1 MASVKDILEMQN
13 TFESQLE
20 VPHFAKGYLMQTA
33 DFVDTIFDGHSNPGK
48 VTVAFTM
55 ALNAQKMGHS
65 SIVLLMVE
73 GVELGRPGSCDDID
87 IGKPFEPVADLVKA
101 YRDAGGR
108 IGTCGACMIH
118 NGFAALDMDPGFE
131 IITGA

>member
-1 MASVKDILEMQN
+1 MK
-13 TFESQLE
+13 
-20 VPHFAKGYLMQTA
+20 TA
-33 DFVDTIFDGHSNPGK
+33 DFVATIFDGHSNPGK

-73 GVELGRPGSCDDID
+73 GVELGQPGSCDDID

-101 YRDAGGR
+101 YREAGGR
-108 IGTCGACMIH
+108 IGICGACMIH
-118 NGFAALDMDPGFE
+118 NGFSAEQMDPEYE
-131 IITGA
+131 IITAPDVVELMMAAKGSLPIT